1 MFLKGKTALITGST
15 SGIGGGYAKA
25 LAAEGAT
32 VMINGFG
39 DKSEIDTLCQELES
53 LSGVKAAYSN
63 ADMTKPEEIRQMCAD
78 CAEQLGVVDILINN
92 AGIQHVAPVDE
103 FPEDKWDAIMDIICN
118 SAFHTTKAVLPGM
131 KEKGWGRIINTGSMH
146 STVAS
151 PYKSAYNAAKHA
163 ILGFSKTV
171 ALEVAAQGI
180 TVNTISPGYTW
191 TPLIEGQIPNTM
203 KVRGLSREQVIN
215 DVLLAPQPTKEFVQI
230 EQIAAL
236 AVFLCQENSRSI
248 TGANM
253 NIDGG
258 WTAQ

>member
-1 MFLKGKTALITGST
+1 MFLQGKTALVTGST
-15 SGIGGGYAKA
+15 SGIGGGYAMA
-25 LAAEGAT
+25 LAAEGAA

-39 DKSEIDTLCQELES
+39 NEEDIEAIRLKCEK
-53 LSGVKAAYSN
+53 LSGAKAAYSS

-78 CAEQLGVVDILINN
+78 CAEQLGPVDILINN
-92 AGIQHVAPVDE
+92 AGIQFVAPVDE
-103 FPEDKWDAIMDIICN
+103 FPEDKWNDVMDIICN
-118 SAFHTTKAVLPGM
+118 SAFHTIKAVLPGM

-163 ILGFSKTV
+163 ILGLSRTV
-171 ALEVAAQGI
+171 ALEVAQQGI

-203 KVRGLSREQVIN
+203 KVRGLTREQVIN

-230 EQIAAL
+230 EQIGAL
-236 AVFLCQENSRSI
+236 AVFLCRDEASAM
-248 TGANM
+248 TGGNI

>member
-25 LAAEGAT
+25 LAAEGAA

-39 DKSEIDTLCQELES
+39 DEGEIEIQRQQLES
-53 LSGVKAAYSN
+53 LSGVKAAYCN
-63 ADMTKPEEIRQMCAD
+63 ADMTKPEEIRKMCENCAD
-78 CAEQLGVVDILINN
+78 QLGPVDILINN

-103 FPEDKWDAIMDIICN
+103 FPEDRWDAIMDIICN

-131 KEKGWGRIINTGSMH
+131 KESGWGRIINTGSMH
-146 STVAS
+146 SKVAS
-151 PYKSAYNAAKHA
+151 PFKSAYNAAKHA
-163 ILGFSKTV
+163 IAGFSKTV
-171 ALEVAAQGI
+171 ALEVAQAGI
-180 TVNTISPGYTW
+180 TVNVISPGYTW

-215 DVLLAPQPTKEFVQI
+215 DVLLAPQPSKEFVQI
-230 EQIAAL
+230 EEIGAL
-236 AVFLCQENSRSI
+236 AVFLCKDEARSI
-248 TGANM
+248 TGANIS
-253 NIDGG
+253 IDGG